1 MRMNVTGSVAHVR
14 GSGTEAIGICG
25 RSGAIVELFCMYG
38 TISACTLSLGT
49 KLYGVAP
56 SGGSSARERSVAL
69 VSERILSID
78 DCNDGVTSNASG
90 PQS

>member
-56 SGGSSARERSVAL
+56 KWWISREIGCAGKRADIVY
-69 VSERILSID
+69 R
-78 DCNDGVTSNASG
+78 
-90 PQS
+90 